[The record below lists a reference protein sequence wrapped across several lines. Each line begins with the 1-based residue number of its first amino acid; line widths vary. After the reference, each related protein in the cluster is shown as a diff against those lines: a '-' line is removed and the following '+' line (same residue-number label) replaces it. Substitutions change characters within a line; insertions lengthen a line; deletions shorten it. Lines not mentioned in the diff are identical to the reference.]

1 MGVGFEFIL
10 DLGSVEAASSAKRFS
25 LDVYIIGHCEKG
37 AGSNTGDPFEVRRLP
52 PRIDESLARRLEW
65 EDDLGSQHPRAY
77 LRCPVDAGESA
88 HVFLE

>member
-10 DLGSVEAASSAKRFS
+10 DLVSVEAASSAERFS
-25 LDVYIIGHCEKG
+25 LDVYIIGRCEKG

-65 EDDLGSQHPRAY
+65 EDDLGSQHPCPY
-77 LRCPVDAGESA
+77 LCGSVDASEPA
-88 HVFLE
+88 RVFTK